1 VTETLSNPTPT
12 ATKRAPA
19 NPLRNAFTPPIPF
32 ETQKTWSN
40 WGGNQSATPAYTV
53 RPRTEEEALAAVRFA
68 IRQGLSVRAVGAGHS
83 FTPLVHTGGML
94 MDLSEL
100 TGITGTDRN
109 RRRARAKGGTAI
121 SAFGDALW
129 EQGLGL
135 ANQGD
140 IDKQSIS
147 GAISTGTHGS
157 GIELGCFS
165 SSLRWV
171 RLINGHG
178 EIVEIGEDRLNEL
191 RAAQV
196 ALGTLGIFLEVELQ
210 VVDRY
215 CLQEQITYP
224 TWAETRSTWERDIAQ
239 NRHYS
244 FLWCPGEESAGLYEL
259 PTPPGEAM
267 TNRSY
272 TKRYNAVE
280 MGEAD
285 ADLTEGRRRDRS
297 YRIYPGGFMIPFHE
311 MEYYVPAERGLEAV
325 EAVQDLMR
333 TTHADQ
339 KYPMEVR
346 WVKQDDGFLSPFH
359 KRDTTVIS
367 VSGAPGTN
375 YWPYLRDVD
384 ATLEQFAARAHWGK
398 IHFMTRERL
407 EALYPELDS
416 FLHVRREF
424 DPHGVFLNDHTR
436 ALLG

>member
-1 VTETLSNPTPT
+1 MTIS
-12 ATKRAPA
+12 APV
-19 NPLRNAFTPPIPF
+19 NPLNRSFTPPIPF
-32 ETQKTWSN
+32 DTQKPWSN
-40 WGGNQSATPAYTV
+40 WGGNQTATPAFTV
-53 RPRTEEEALAAVRFA
+53 RPRNEKEALDTVRFA
-68 IRQGLSVRAVGAGHS
+68 IREGLPVRAVGAGHS
-83 FTPLVHTGGML
+83 FTPLVHTGGVL

-100 TGITGTDRN
+100 TGITGTDSTQL
-109 RRRARAKGGTAI
+109 RARALGGTAI

-129 EQGLGL
+129 EKGLGL
-135 ANQGD
+135 SNQGD

-147 GAISTGTHGS
+147 GAIATGTHGS

-178 EIVEIGEDRLNEL
+178 EIVEIGENQLHEL

-210 VVDRY
+210 VSNRY
-215 CLQEQITYP
+215 HLQEQITYP
-224 TWAETRSTWERDIAQ
+224 TWHETVSSWDRDIAE

-244 FLWCPGEESAGLYEL
+244 FLWCQGEESAGLYEL
-259 PTPPGEAM
+259 PTPAGESM
-267 TNRSY
+267 VNRSY
-272 TKRYNAVE
+272 TKRYNTVTLDE
-280 MGEAD
+280 KETGI
-285 ADLTEGRRRDRS
+285 DLTEGSRRDRA

-311 MEYYVPAERGLEAV
+311 MEYYVPAEHGREAV
-325 EAVQDLMR
+325 ETVQNLIRRDH
-333 TTHADQ
+333 TDQ

-346 WVKQDDGFLSPFH
+346 WVKQDDAYLSPFY

-384 ATLEQFAARAHWGK
+384 AALQPFEARAHWGK

-407 EALYPELDS
+407 EHLYPELNT
-416 FLHVRREF
+416 FLAVRREF
-424 DPHGVFLNDHTR
+424 DPNGVFLNDHTR

>member
-1 VTETLSNPTPT
+1 MGRQSERDPGLHG
-12 ATKRAPA
+12 APA
-19 NPLRNAFTPPIPF
+19 HRAGSPGRGAFCD
-32 ETQKTWSN
+32 Q
-40 WGGNQSATPAYTV
+40 GGP
-53 RPRTEEEALAAVRFA
+53 
-68 IRQGLSVRAVGAGHS
+68 VGAR
-83 FTPLVHTGGML
+83 GGRRAFLHPAGAHRGVL
-94 MDLSEL
+94 MDLSAL
-100 TGITGTDRN
+100 SGITGTDTA
-109 RRRARAKGGTAI
+109 RRRVRAKGGTPI
-121 SAFGDALW
+121 HAFGDQLW

-165 SSLRWV
+165 SALRWV

-178 EIVEIGEDRLNEL
+178 EIVEIGEDQLNEL

-215 CLQEQITYP
+215 YLQEQITYP
-224 TWAETRSTWERDIAQ
+224 TWEQTRSTWQEDIAG

-259 PTPPGEAM
+259 PTPAGEAM

-272 TKRYNAVE
+272 TKRYNPVQI
-280 MGEAD
+280 D
-285 ADLTEGRRRDRS
+285 DSDIDLTEGARRDRS
-297 YRIYPGGFMIPFHE
+297 YRVYPGGFMIPFHE
-311 MEYYVPAERGLEAV
+311 LEYYVPVERGLEAV
-325 EAVQDLMR
+325 EAVQDLIH
-333 TTHADQ
+333 TVHSDQ

-346 WVKQDDGFLSPFH
+346 WVKQDEGYLSPFYQC
-359 KRDTTVIS
+359 DTTVIS

-384 ATLEQFAARAHWGK
+384 ATLQQFDARAHWGK

-407 EALYPELDS
+407 EVLYPQLES
-416 FLHVRREF
+416 FLQVRREF
-424 DPHGVFLNDHTR
+424 DPRGIFLNDHTR

>member
-1 VTETLSNPTPT
+1 MT
-12 ATKRAPA
+12 ATAPV
-19 NPLRNAFTPPIPF
+19 NPLQNAFTPPIPF
-32 ETQKTWSN
+32 ETHKPWSN
-40 WGGNQSATPAYTV
+40 WGGNQSATPAFTV
-53 RPRTEEEALAAVRFA
+53 RPRNEQEALDAVHFA
-68 IRQGLSVRAVGAGHS
+68 IKEGLPVRAVGAGHS
-83 FTPLVHTGGML
+83 FTPLVQTGGVL
-94 MDLSEL
+94 MDLSVL
-100 TGITGTDRN
+100 SGITGTDSS

-129 EQGLGL
+129 DKGLGL
-135 ANQGD
+135 SNQGD

-147 GAISTGTHGS
+147 GAIATGTHGS
-157 GIELGCFS
+157 GINLGCFS
-165 SSLRWV
+165 SALRWV

-178 EIVEIGEDRLNEL
+178 EIVEIGEDQLHEL

-210 VVDRY
+210 VTDRY
-215 CLQEQITYP
+215 HLQEQITYP
-224 TWAETRSTWERDIAQ
+224 TWAETVSTWDEDIAN

-244 FLWCPGEESAGLYEL
+244 FLWCQGEESAGLYEL
-259 PTPPGEAM
+259 PTPAGESM
-267 TNRSY
+267 VNRSY
-272 TKRYNAVE
+272 TKRYNSITMDSME
-280 MGEAD
+280 SGI
-285 ADLTEGRRRDRS
+285 DLTEGARRDRS

-311 MEYYVPAERGLEAV
+311 LEYYVPAERGREAV
-325 EAVQDLMR
+325 ETIQELIR
-333 TTHADQ
+333 TVHPDQ

-346 WVKQDDGFLSPFH
+346 WVQQDDAYLSPFY

-384 ATLEQFAARAHWGK
+384 AALQPFDARAHWGK

-407 EALYPELDS
+407 EKLYPELDA
-416 FLHVRREF
+416 FLSVRREF